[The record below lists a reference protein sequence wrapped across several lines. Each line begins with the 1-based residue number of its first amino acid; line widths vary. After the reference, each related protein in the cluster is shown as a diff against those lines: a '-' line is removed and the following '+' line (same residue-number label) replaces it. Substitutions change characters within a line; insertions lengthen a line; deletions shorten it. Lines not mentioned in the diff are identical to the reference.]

1 MRRLARRPIV
11 KLKPR
16 KARITGRSTALLAVF
31 TVSFRRRAFGGGARH
46 ASFGP
51 FGADTPGFTRRYR
64 SQGQFQLD
72 ILPPGSHERVVLLT
86 LFIVQAFTG
95 KPATMPSADFC
106 AAITGL
112 TSPLS
117 PGLPDTT
124 QTSRGKIDR
133 LHCTPAGFTT
143 PALDGCGLRDL
154 WLARPTGQASYP
166 VLVHRVTALIRSSFR
181 LRLAATPLPFANP
194 SPPSGWIEDS
204 HLQADDHA
212 RHTKK
217 RRPHCL
223 RAPQSHS
230 PLLHHGLVSESP
242 Q

>member
-1 MRRLARRPIV
+1 M
-11 KLKPR
+11 
-16 KARITGRSTALLAVF
+16 ARIL
-31 TVSFRRRAFGGGARH
+31 
-46 ASFGP
+46 
-51 FGADTPGFTRRYR
+51 
-64 SQGQFQLD
+64 
-72 ILPPGSHERVVLLT
+72 I

-166 VLVHRVTALIRSSFR
+166 VLSIGSRLCSAL
-181 LRLAATPLPFANP
+181 P
-194 SPPSGWIEDS
+194 SDS
-204 HLQADDHA
+204 AS
-212 RHTKK
+212 R
-217 RRPHCL
+217 RRPCASLIL
-223 RAPQSHS
+223 RRHQA
-230 PLLHHGLVSESP
+230 GLRTRTSKLTITLGTPKKAVPGSGTGSVACNVSYVVFGCKNLSDACP
-242 Q
+242 GGVARQ